1 MRQPRLCAAVG
12 GWLGRGGPVVDGSS
26 HVFNVPDA
34 LVVRSIRKHR
44 CERQQVGVRQQQ
56 VARRHGELVW
66 RFSAGCM
73 RQHLAGQIAP
83 RQVVAAFVETGR
95 SRAQVLRLTLLPSF
109 ATLYRANGVKR
120 APSRG

>member
-12 GWLGRGGPVVDGSS
+12 GRVAGGRGWLGGSS
-26 HVFNVPDA
+26 HVFNVPDT

-66 RFSAGCM
+66 LGGSI
-73 RQHLAGQIAP
+73 L
-83 RQVVAAFVETGR
+83 
-95 SRAQVLRLTLLPSF
+95 
-109 ATLYRANGVKR
+109 
-120 APSRG
+120 